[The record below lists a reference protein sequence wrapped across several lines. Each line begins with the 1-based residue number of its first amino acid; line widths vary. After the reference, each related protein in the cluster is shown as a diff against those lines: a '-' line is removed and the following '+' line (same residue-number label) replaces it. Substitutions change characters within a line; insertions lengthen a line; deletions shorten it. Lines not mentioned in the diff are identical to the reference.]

1 LLCGNKNCATV
12 SQSISNTI
20 EFFAIQMYNVI
31 VAQSPQG
38 KNVLEN
44 NITDGPQGPSNLS
57 LFPFGAFWG
66 ALQIFFFF

>member
-1 LLCGNKNCATV
+1 
-12 SQSISNTI
+12 
-20 EFFAIQMYNVI
+20 MYTVI